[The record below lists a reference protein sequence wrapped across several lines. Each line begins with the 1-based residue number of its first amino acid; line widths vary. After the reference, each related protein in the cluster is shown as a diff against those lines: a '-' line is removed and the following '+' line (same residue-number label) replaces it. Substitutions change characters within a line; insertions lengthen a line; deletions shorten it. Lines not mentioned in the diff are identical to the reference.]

1 MDGQIIDKKESDIT
15 TDFVLKIKML
25 KQEDKRMVLAL
36 LTGMELQSSLSRE
49 EKINFNETGGR
60 YYD

>member
-1 MDGQIIDKKESDIT
+1 MDGQIIDKKESDTT

-36 LTGMELQSSLSRE
+36 LTGMELQSSLNKV
-49 EKINFNETGGR
+49 EKINLNKTGGR
-60 YYD
+60 HYD